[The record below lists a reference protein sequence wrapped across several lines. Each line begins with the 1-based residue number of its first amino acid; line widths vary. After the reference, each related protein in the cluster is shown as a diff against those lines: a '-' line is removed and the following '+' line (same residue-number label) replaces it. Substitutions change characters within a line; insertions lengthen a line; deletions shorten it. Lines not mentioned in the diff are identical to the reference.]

1 MSGSLPE
8 PEHDKTPA
16 SDRGPRLRLL
26 AEGIACLNAKQ
37 FERAQQLAGQAASI
51 DVRDPDAW
59 HLLGIALAGQG
70 QHARAADAI
79 ARAIALNPMSA
90 QFHANLGNTQFQQAD
105 YAKAIESYS
114 RAVELDRSYESTQ
127 ELLAKACERQL
138 DLGIEHHRG
147 NRFAEAKACYES
159 VLRGQPKRADA
170 LHLLGMLAYE
180 RRDYA
185 TATALLT
192 EAIAVNPSVSAF
204 RASMGA
210 VQRAQ
215 GHHAQALAA
224 YKMALELEPNSALN
238 LYYVGLCQ
246 YALRHYSAAQQAVTS
261 SIALDA
267 RIAASHN
274 LLGQIHRSLGRS
286 SEAIASFR
294 RGLEL
299 EPDNAALH
307 SNLLF
312 SLNYRHDVSP
322 ASVFSAHVGWAAR
335 HGRGEQ
341 VRMVARSQSLETAR
355 VLRIGY
361 VSADLRSH
369 SVAYFLEPVLEARD
383 RNAVHVT
390 FYANRIGRDATTNR
404 LRALS
409 DEWRVIDGM
418 NDDDA
423 LALIRNDEIDILVD
437 LSGHTGRNRMPLF
450 ARRAAPIQVTYIGYP
465 NTTGLATMDYRLTDA
480 WADPV
485 GLTER
490 LNTEELVRL
499 DGGYLCYRPPVDS
512 PPVGEPPVLANGHIT
527 FGSFNNLAKV
537 NPALI
542 ARWAAILNGVPGSR
556 MMLKTKPLAD
566 AGARDLLLSSFARYG
581 IAPDRLVLSGWADD
595 TAGHLARYSDID
607 IALDTFPYHGTTT
620 TCEALWMGVPVVTCA
635 GEIHASRVGVSLLS
649 GIGLDELIASSME
662 GYVETAISLAHDV
675 SRLRRLRAALRAR
688 MTSSPITD
696 KARIARAVETAYRT
710 MWRRLVEQTLS
721 ASIEFG

>member
-8 PEHDKTPA
+8 PERGKTPA

-37 FERAQQLAGQAASI
+37 FERAQLLADQAAAM
-51 DVRDPDAW
+51 DARDPDAW
-59 HLLGIALAGQG
+59 HLIGVALAGQG
-70 QHARAADAI
+70 QHVRAADAI

-90 QFHANLGNTQFQQAD
+90 RFHANLGNTQFQQAE

-114 RAVELDRSYESTQ
+114 RAVELDSSYESTQ

-138 DLGIEHHRG
+138 DLGIEHHRR

-192 EAIAVNPSVSAF
+192 EAIAINPSVSAF
-204 RASMGA
+204 RASMGT

-224 YKMALELEPNSALN
+224 YEMALELEPNSALN
-238 LYYVGLCQ
+238 LYYVGLCN
-246 YALRHYSAAQQAVTS
+246 YALRHYSAAQQAVTR

-267 RIAASHN
+267 GIAASHN
-274 LLGQIHRSLGRS
+274 LLGQIHRNLGRS
-286 SEAIASFR
+286 DEAIVSFR

-299 EPDNAALH
+299 EPANAALH

-312 SLNYRHDVSP
+312 SLNYLHSASP
-322 ASVFSAHVGWAAR
+322 ASVFSEHVEWSAR
-335 HGRGEQ
+335 HGRGKHA
-341 VRMVARSQSLETAR
+341 RMVVRSNHLETER
-355 VLRIGY
+355 VLRVGY

-369 SVAYFLEPVLEARD
+369 SVAYFLEPALEARD
-383 RNAVHVT
+383 RSAVHVT
-390 FYANRIGRDATTNR
+390 CYANRIGRDATTNR
-404 LRALS
+404 LRVLS

-485 GLTER
+485 GLTDK
-490 LNTEELVRL
+490 LYTEELVRL

-512 PPVGEPPVLANGHIT
+512 PPVGEPPVLTSGRIT

-542 ARWAAILNGVPGSR
+542 ARWAAILNRVLGSR

-566 AGARDLLLSSFARYG
+566 AGARDLLLQAFAHHG
-581 IAPDRLVLSGWADD
+581 IAEDRLVLSGWTDD

-635 GEIHASRVGVSLLS
+635 GDIHASRVGVSLLS
-649 GIGLDELIASSME
+649 GIGFDDLIASSME

-675 SRLRRLRAALRAR
+675 SRLCRLRAALRAR
-688 MTSSPITD
+688 MASSALTD
-696 KARIARAVETAYRT
+696 RARIAREVESAYRT
-710 MWRRLVEQTLS
+710 MWRRLVEQIRS
-721 ASIEFG
+721 SQYAD

>member
-8 PEHDKTPA
+8 PEHQDKAPA
-16 SDRGPRLRLL
+16 GDHDRRLRLL
-26 AEGIACLNAKQ
+26 AKGIACLNAKQ
-37 FERAQQLAGQAASI
+37 FERAQVLADQAAALNAQ
-51 DVRDPDAW
+51 DPDAW
-59 HLLGIALAGQG
+59 HLIGVALAGQG

-79 ARAIALNPMSA
+79 ARAIALNPKNA
-90 QFHANLGNTQFQQAD
+90 QFYANLGNTQFQQAE
-105 YAKAIESYS
+105 YAKAIDSYC
-114 RAVELDRSYESTQ
+114 RAIELDPSYESTQ
-127 ELLAKACERQL
+127 GLLATACERQL

-147 NRFAEAKACYES
+147 NRFAEARACYES

-185 TATALLT
+185 TATALLAQ
-192 EAIAVNPSVSAF
+192 AIAVNPSVSAF

-215 GHHAQALAA
+215 GRHAEALAA
-224 YKMALELEPNSALN
+224 YETALRLQPDSALN
-238 LYYVGLCQ
+238 LYYVALCH
-246 YALRHYSAAQQAVTS
+246 YALRHYSAAQQAVTGA
-261 SIALDA
+261 IARDA

-274 LLGQIHRSLGRS
+274 LLGQIHRNFGRFD
-286 SEAIASFR
+286 EAIASFR
-294 RGLEL
+294 HGLTI
-299 EPDNAALH
+299 EPANAALH

-312 SLNYRHDVSP
+312 SLNYQHKASP
-322 ASVFSAHVGWAAR
+322 DSVFDEHLEWARR
-335 HGRGEQ
+335 HGRGERRR
-341 VRMVARSQSLETAR
+341 VVPPSGRLDTER
-355 VLRIGY
+355 VLRVGY
-361 VSADLRSH
+361 VSADLRGH

-383 RNAVHVT
+383 RNTIHVT
-390 FYANRIGRDATTNR
+390 CYANRSTRDETTHR

-423 LALIRNDEIDILVD
+423 EALIRNDEIDILVD
-437 LSGHTGRNRMPLF
+437 LSGHTGRNRLLLF

-485 GLTER
+485 GLTDR
-490 LNTEELVRL
+490 LHTETLVRL
-499 DGGYLCYRPPVDS
+499 EGGHLCYRPPADS
-512 PPVGEPPVLANGHIT
+512 PPVGEPPVLISGRVA

-537 NPALI
+537 TPALI
-542 ARWAAILNGVPGSR
+542 ARWASILNGVPGSR
-556 MMLKTKPLAD
+556 LMLKTKPLAD
-566 AGARDLLLSSFARYG
+566 AGARDLVLQAFAQNG
-581 IAPDRLVLSGWADD
+581 IAPDRLALSGWTED

-649 GIGLDELIASSME
+649 SIGLDELVASSMD
-662 GYVETAISLAHDV
+662 GYVESAISLAHDV
-675 SRLRRLRAALRAR
+675 PRLCRLRSALRAR
-688 MTSSPITD
+688 MTTSAITD
-696 KARIARAVETAYRT
+696 KARIAREVESAYRT
-710 MWRRLVEQTLS
+710 MWVRFVGQMRSHPL
-721 ASIEFG
+721 AG